1 MTIDSHIW
9 SILDRQNGAE
19 LGTYNLPEALPEQA
33 LHRIAQGWSDMV
45 VLWNHTT
52 KEVFYR

>member
-19 LGTYNLPEALPEQA
+19 LGTYNLQVAVSEQA
-33 LHRIAQGWSDMV
+33 LHRIVQGWGDMV

-52 KEVFYR
+52 GEVFYR